1 MDIFFARQGVYNKNK
16 KVEAYEL
23 QFYDNHIEND
33 KDAENTRLQLLCSCG
48 TVGISHF
55 TSNKKAFVQFNEIAI
70 LEDIPSLLGREVIIV
85 DISQDF
91 ILNSE
96 TIEALEELK
105 EDGYTICLN
114 GVSDVEKIKKF
125 EKLIDIYKIDFTD
138 VPKEKRI
145 YLKNKIIDIN
155 DKAIF
160 MAINVKNEDQ
170 YNEAIKEE
178 YSYFQ
183 GIFFGK
189 YQKIMDKDIAASN
202 VNRFNIILELLKD
215 NFDVDKVEF
224 IIKSDVGI
232 SYKLMRFLNSAVFS
246 FVQKISSI
254 RQAIMLLGR
263 EELRKWL
270 TLIVI
275 SEMQVDSN
283 EELSNNTIIRGR
295 LCEVICDK
303 ISKNKKSNAFIVGL
317 FSNLSEFINKDMES
331 IINELPV
338 DDDIKEALLGKENDL
353 GNILGLVK
361 AYEVMDSEKMDLLTD
376 KLSLNK
382 KELLQMYLDSI
393 DWLNQLTISLK

>member
-1 MDIFFARQGVYNKNK
+1 MDIFFARQGVYNRNK
-16 KVEAYEL
+16 KVEAFEL
-23 QFYDNHIEND
+23 EFYDSNIESD
-33 KDAENTRLQLLCSCG
+33 KDNENARLQLLCSCG

-55 TSNKKAFVQFNEIAI
+55 TSNKKAFVQFNEISI

-96 TIEALEELK
+96 TIEALKELK
-105 EDGYTICLN
+105 EDGYTICIHDT
-114 GVSDVEKIKKF
+114 SDIDKIKEF
-125 EKLIDIYKIDFTD
+125 ENLIDIYKINFTMIS
-138 VPKEKRI
+138 KEKRI
-145 YLKNKIIDIN
+145 YLKNQISDIN
-155 DKAIF
+155 NKAIF
-160 MAINVKNEDQ
+160 MASDLDNEEQ
-170 YNEAIKEE
+170 YIDAIKEG

-183 GIFFGK
+183 GLFFGK
-189 YQKIMDKDIAASN
+189 YQRIMDKDIAASN
-202 VNRFNIILELLKD
+202 VNRFNIIIELLKD

-232 SYKLMRFLNSAVFS
+232 SYKLMRFLNSAAFS

-295 LCEVICDK
+295 LCELICEK
-303 ISKNKKSNAFIVGL
+303 ISRDKKSHAFIVGL

-331 IINELPV
+331 IINELPI
-338 DDDIKEALLGKENDL
+338 DDDIKEALLGKEGNL
-353 GNILGLVK
+353 GNILKLVK